1 MQQCIQ
7 CPDGS
12 WVCGEN
18 PECPTGPGGGTRLI
32 AALGTIQFEVEL
44 WHASGEPPYMVRL
57 RPVMIESKERAR

>member
-1 MQQCIQ
+1 MKQCIQ

-18 PECPTGPGGGTRLI
+18 PECPVVPGGTRLI

-44 WHASGEPPYMVRL
+44 WHANGEPPFMIRL
-57 RPVMIESKERAR
+57 KPVMIDSQGRAR